1 MDTTLSIGIY
11 LIVAILLYFQAE
23 KISFY
28 NTNAKLN
35 PYNAQRKQIYV
46 WLLFITFALFTGL
59 RFRVGADCE
68 SYTHMLKDITGVLN
82 NYHEKIEPLFFIF
95 TKAFADFGLGRV
107 AYLSFIAFLQIVFL
121 YKALQNRLYLFKFFI
136 LITMLGPL
144 WVVYLTNGLRQ
155 QIVACILLY
164 AISIV
169 LDKNKNWAYLL
180 LITICMFVH
189 QSAIILY
196 PLLLLQY
203 IKRIP
208 STIISLG
215 LLLICVAIGQ
225 TTFVDHYLL
234 KAKFILDY
242 LGYDSYSQML
252 DSYVNAE
259 SPVIS
264 YGPRRIVQL
273 LTYVLI
279 ILFSKKME
287 LYFKNDKLYKT
298 SFVLFLIYACISE
311 ALFSKSLLFIRPF
324 EYFVIEVAVC
334 GSYLLYYLS
343 QKAHTH
349 IIYPLSICITCSYLF
364 IACIAVKN
372 TTDEI
377 VNYKTVLFHNPD
389 KP

>member
-1 MDTTLSIGIY
+1 MATTFLSIGTY
-11 LIVAILLYFQAE
+11 LTVAIVLYLQAE

-35 PYNAQRKQIYV
+35 PSNTPKKQIYV
-46 WLLFITFALFTGL
+46 WFLFITFALFTGL

-68 SYTHMLKDITGVLN
+68 SYTHMLKDITGDLN
-82 NYHEKIEPLFFIF
+82 NYHGKIEPLFYIL
-95 TKAFADFGLGRV
+95 TKAFADLGLGRV
-107 AYLSFIAFLQIVFL
+107 AYLSFIALLQIVFL
-121 YKALQNRLYLFKFFI
+121 YKALQNRLYLFKSFI
-136 LITMLGPL
+136 LVTMLGPL

-164 AISIV
+164 ALSIV
-169 LDKNKNWAYLL
+169 SDKNRNWTYLL
-180 LITICMFVH
+180 LITTCIFVH
-189 QSAIILY
+189 KSAIILY
-196 PLLLLQY
+196 PLLLVKY

-208 STIISLG
+208 SVIISLG
-215 LLLICVAIGQ
+215 LILICVAIGQ
-225 TTFVDHYLL
+225 TTFVDNYLL
-234 KAKFILDY
+234 KAKLILDY
-242 LGYDSYSQML
+242 LGYDSYGQML
-252 DSYVNAE
+252 DYYVNAE
-259 SPVIS
+259 SSVIS

-279 ILFSKKME
+279 IIFSKKME

-298 SFVLFLIYACISE
+298 SFILFLIYACISE

-343 QKAHTH
+343 KEARKN

-372 TTDEI
+372 DTDEI
-377 VNYKTVLFHNPD
+377 VNYKTVLFHNPN
-389 KP
+389 